1 MPFTKHRPLE
11 NDKFI
16 FPKQFRDLVHAA
28 LKNYSSV
35 LGLNQWEGTVIFAF
49 KDCADEPDTRAD
61 MNVDIRYR
69 RATMRIYPKLYHD
82 WELNGDDEIADVV
95 AHEVCHILTQPLAN
109 LASNAWKTKQEF
121 HDEWEALTELISRL
135 ALRLYKYEK

>member
-1 MPFTKHRPLE
+1 MKRRKE
-11 NDKFI
+11 SDKFI
-16 FPKQFRDLVHAA
+16 FPKKFRDLVFAA

-35 LGLNQWEGTVIFAF
+35 LGLNQWEGTVVFAF
-49 KDCADEPDTRAD
+49 KDCVDEPDTRAD

-69 RATMRIYPKLYHD
+69 RATMRIYPKLYRD
-82 WELNGDDEIADVV
+82 WILNGDNEITDVV

-121 HDEWEALTELISRL
+121 HDEWEVLTELISRL
-135 ALRLYKYEK
+135 AIRLYKHEK